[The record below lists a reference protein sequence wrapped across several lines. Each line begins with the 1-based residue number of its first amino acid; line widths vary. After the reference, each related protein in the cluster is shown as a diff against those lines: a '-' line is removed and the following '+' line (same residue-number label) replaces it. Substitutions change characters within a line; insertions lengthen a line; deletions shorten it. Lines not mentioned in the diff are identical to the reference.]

1 MNLLEIIRLQKEFY
15 NSGSLLSVNQRI
27 DYLKKLR
34 DKIKN
39 SQDDILKA
47 IKEDLGKHSYESFLT
62 EVQVVIGE
70 LEYLIKNLYKL
81 VTIKN
86 TGTSLNILPGKGIV
100 LKKPF
105 GQVLVQSPWNYP
117 FQLAMIPTIGAIAAG
132 NTVILKTSRKVPQ
145 TNNIIKEITN
155 VLPKELLYF
164 AEEFSHNEI
173 LDEKYDFYFF
183 TGSRKVGE
191 IIYGKAAENLA
202 PVVLELGGKSPC
214 IVDETAK
221 IKDAVKKI
229 AWGKFLNSGQTCVAP
244 DYVFLHKKRKEEF
257 IELFKREIKLNYS
270 NRENLTKIIT
280 EEKVG
285 QLASLINGRNDIY
298 GGEFNLENRTFMP
311 TILTNAS
318 FNDEI
323 MEDEIFGPIL
333 PIIEYENLDDVIGK
347 VKTKPSPLALY
358 IFSNK
363 NENIKKLVN
372 YLNFGGACINDV
384 IVHVSEIK
392 LPFGGVGG
400 SGLGNYHGK
409 YSIDTFTHE
418 TGLVVSKS
426 GLSNFLRYPPYT
438 EKKFK
443 IIKKILG

>member
-1 MNLLEIIRLQKEFY
+1 MSLSEIVKSQRDFY
-15 NSGSLLSVNQRI
+15 NSGNLLSVNKRI
-27 DYLKKLR
+27 DFLKELR

-39 SQDDILKA
+39 SKGEILGA
-47 IKEDLGKHSYESFLT
+47 IKEDLGKHNYESFLT
-62 EVQVVIGE
+62 EYQVVIGE
-70 LEYLIKNLYKL
+70 LEYLINNLHKL
-81 VTIKN
+81 ITIKN
-86 TGTSLNILPGKGIV
+86 TGTSLNILPGRGIV

-117 FQLAMIPTIGAIAAG
+117 FQLAIIPTIGAIAAG

-145 TNNIIKEITN
+145 TNNIIKEITK
-155 VLPKELLYF
+155 VLPNEVLYF
-164 AEEFSHNEI
+164 ADDYSHNEI
-173 LDEKYDFYFF
+173 LDERYDFYFF
-183 TGSRKVGE
+183 TGSRKVGG
-191 IIYGKAAENLA
+191 IIYKKAAENLA

-229 AWGKFLNSGQTCVAP
+229 AWGKFLNAGQTCVAP
-244 DYVFLHKKRKEEF
+244 DYVFIHKKKREEF
-257 IELFKREIKLNYS
+257 IDFFKKEINLNYN

-280 EEKVG
+280 EEKVE
-285 QLASLINGRNDIY
+285 QLSSLIKGRNDIY
-298 GGEFNLENRTFMP
+298 GGEFNIEDRAFMP

-318 FNDEI
+318 FDDEI
-323 MEDEIFGPIL
+323 MRDEIFGPIL
-333 PIIEYENLDDVIGK
+333 PIIEYENLSDIIEK

-363 NENIKKLVN
+363 NENVKKIVN
-372 YLNFGGACINDV
+372 YLNFGGGCINDV

-409 YSIDTFTHE
+409 YSVDTFTHE
-418 TGLVVSKS
+418 TGVVVSKS

-443 IIKKILG
+443 IIKKVLG